1 MAQLTDADLDS
12 QVVDLTAVPLT
23 ELRDLT
29 TSALVAALRRAYET
43 AEWNTGNELQDQK
56 EQN

>member
-23 ELRDLT
+23 ELRDLRT
-29 TSALVAALRRAYET
+29 PALVTALAQIYEAAA
-43 AEWNTGNELQDQK
+43 WNTGNELQGQEK
-56 EQN
+56 